1 MQKKSGEEHEQ
12 MREPFELHRVMLS
25 NGIELDVV
33 DEGRR
38 DAPAMI
44 FLHGFPESHWTWRNQ
59 IPHFSDRYRVIVPDQ
74 RGYAGSSKPEGVE
87 NYTPDKLATDI
98 FLLADALGID
108 RFILVGHDW
117 GGAIA
122 WIVALLGGAN
132 GPEAYRGRV
141 EALVIANAPHPY
153 IFQRLMYDNM
163 EQRAASQYIRGFRD
177 PANDALVKEQGI
189 AGILKQEV
197 GWSGSNALTDQDKQ
211 IYFRDWN
218 VPGAAFTM
226 LNWYRASTIVVPA
239 MDEEPERP
247 PILDAPIPPITM
259 PTLVIWAMDDKA
271 LPPCNLDGMED
282 VIPDVKIVRIS
293 GCGHFVQWEKPDSMN
308 AAMDEWLAQL

>member
-1 MQKKSGEEHEQ
+1 
-12 MREPFELHRVMLS
+12 MREPFELHRVTLS

-44 FLHGFPESHWTWRNQ
+44 FLHGFPESHWSWRNQ
-59 IPHFSDRYRVIVPDQ
+59 IPHFSDRYRVIAPDQ
-74 RGYAGSSKPEGVE
+74 RGYAQSSKPEGVE

-98 FLLADALGID
+98 FLLADALEIE

-122 WIVALLGGAN
+122 WIVALMGGAN
-132 GPEAYRGRV
+132 GPEAFRGRV
-141 EALVIANAPHPY
+141 EALVIANAPHPF
-153 IFQRLMYDNM
+153 IFQRLLFDNP
-163 EQRAASQYIRGFRD
+163 EQRAASQYMRGFRD
-177 PANDALVKEQGI
+177 PANDALVREQGI
-189 AGILKQEV
+189 AGILRQEV
-197 GWSGSNALTDQDKQ
+197 GWSGSDALTDQDKQ

-218 VPGAAFTM
+218 VPGAAFAM
-226 LNWYRASTIVVPA
+226 LNWYRASTITVPA

-247 PILDAPIPPITM
+247 PMLDAPIPLITM

-271 LPPCNLDGMED
+271 LPPCNLDGMKD
-282 VIPDVKIVRIS
+282 VIPTLKIIRIP